1 MRLNKDLN
9 TSQLPSFNTNN
20 TNISLFIS
28 NENGIKNEP
37 YVNNLSTPN
46 LETNDSNLKVETT
59 ANSEMLTTFKEE
71 SKCSNLNLNNTNDSS
86 DQSICIIEED
96 SFTPKRKNSNLNNSS
111 YQQQQRSEIE
121 DLTTNDD
128 DDVIIEEIDNSDD
141 CVIISESDH
150 QQEEQSIKKRMLRGM
165 HMNDDLNVPD
175 QNGQVL
181 VNVNHPP
188 EDIDIYLNAFI
199 SRNIKSHQI
208 GGIRFMYDNIV
219 ESLTRIK
226 DKSVGFGCILAH
238 AMGLGKTLQIVS
250 FVEIFLRCTC
260 AKRVLCIV
268 PINTIQNWL
277 NEFNYWLP
285 ENGQQKLD
293 NDTIINYG
301 RPFKVH
307 LINDFSKT
315 HKQRAEI
322 IIEWTNNGGVLLIGY
337 EMFRT
342 LVTLKSNGSYTPPKP
357 NNPNKKTSKKVQLID
372 LDEEDQLL
380 KNQSSKE
387 LIYFLNKSLIRSF

>member
-9 TSQLPSFNTNN
+9 TPRLPSFNTNN
-20 TNISLFIS
+20 TNIPLFIS

-37 YVNNLSTPN
+37 YINNLSTTPN
-46 LETNDSNLKVETT
+46 LETNNKNYKVEATT
-59 ANSEMLTTFKEE
+59 NGEMLTTFKEE
-71 SKCSNLNLNNTNDSS
+71 TKCSNLNLNTTNDSS

-96 SFTPKRKNSNLNNSS
+96 SFTPKKQNSNLNNSS
-111 YQQQQRSEIE
+111 YQQQHRSEIEIE

-150 QQEEQSIKKRMLRGM
+150 QQEEQTIKKRMLRGM

-250 FVEIFLRCTC
+250 FVEIFLRCTS
-260 AKRVLCIV
+260 ARRVLCIV

-293 NDTIINYG
+293 NDTIINYR
-301 RPFKVH
+301 RPFRVH

-322 IIEWTNNGGVLLIGY
+322 IIEWRNNGGVLLIGY

-342 LVTLKSNGSYTPPKP
+342 LVTLKSNGAYAPPKP
-357 NNPNKKTSKKVQLID
+357 INANKKTSKKVQLID

-380 KNQSSKE
+380 RNQSSKD
-387 LIYFLNKSLIRSF
+387 LKFLF